1 MTFWRNDF
9 LVCKNT
15 KEDKADVFTIKIKP
29 FLAPNT
35 AVPYLKSFSLYR
47 PHANIFCCSLTSNR
61 INRTYLL
68 LF

>member
-47 PHANIFCCSLTSNR
+47 PHANIFVAV
-61 INRTYLL
+61 
-68 LF
+68 